1 MWDVG
6 AIPRR
11 RKGLKADART
21 DGCRLFFRMLGLF
34 NLPGIFFPH
43 VSDAWSEKHRQRKQC
58 HGRSRTDGP
67 QRSSEQVRKNGGGCE
82 AHGHGPR
89 HNGSIETKNAA

>member
-21 DGCRLFFRMLGLF
+21 DGYCPLVFECLGY
-34 NLPGIFFPH
+34 
-43 VSDAWSEKHRQRKQC
+43 
-58 HGRSRTDGP
+58 
-67 QRSSEQVRKNGGGCE
+67 
-82 AHGHGPR
+82 
-89 HNGSIETKNAA
+89 

>member
-21 DGCRLFFRMLGLF
+21 DGCRLFFECLGY
-34 NLPGIFFPH
+34 
-43 VSDAWSEKHRQRKQC
+43 
-58 HGRSRTDGP
+58 
-67 QRSSEQVRKNGGGCE
+67 
-82 AHGHGPR
+82 
-89 HNGSIETKNAA
+89 

>member
-21 DGCRLFFRMLGLF
+21 DGCRLFFRMLGLL
-34 NLPGIFFPH
+34 NPPGISFPH
-43 VSDAWSEKHRQRKQC
+43 VSDARSEKHRHRKQY
-58 HGRSRTDGP
+58 HGRSRADEP
-67 QRSSEQVRKNGGGCE
+67 
-82 AHGHGPR
+82 
-89 HNGSIETKNAA
+89 